1 MDKGH
6 STQWLVNTFPL
17 WSDIRNDEQ
26 SAGFQFLNPVGLWLD
41 DLRRQTDRINSNY
54 YLPTSIVSDI
64 DVYYKFK
71 LPKSYE
77 LSMDEDNTEYL
88 IVAPTVSGLI
98 DTTYY
103 PVTLADDNDIE
114 GFWYD
119 AIPSRLSL
127 EDTVEEVIG
136 SHLVCS
142 GFISQSPFVPLVPSG
157 VITIPNRLTVTISG
171 ATSCIDLTE
180 NISSVGLVQIDGV
193 TRAGEYITED
203 LTFVHDD
210 TTTTMNEF
218 AEVSGVRVYGIVDAD
233 EAWLTIT
240 SSRQGNR
247 SIGEDMYHRS
257 AYELGVNWANNAL
270 PLFWSLGQG
279 PSLGAQKTL
288 ELHQYEGDDPE
299 IRLDGWVTR
308 SLLSRFELLDTNGDH
323 ITPVDM
329 IVEPWSD
336 KIWVAASG
344 ILYLFDDTIP
354 YPDTSRLTKRHYD
367 ASAVIEPSAYT
378 LVSGET
384 VDLDYIWRRPSI
396 GMLAHRTW
404 VEYPDGTKYSIED
417 GTETS
422 YYTDLGSWILGEPLY
437 RKIKATESFRL
448 DQRGDYVYSLETKY
462 TDSSTSIDQRIVSVL
477 YKEPRAEFALQDVI
491 GAQNQ
496 VRAVDIDSEG
506 KLWVFDQNN
515 QRHQLGLHYDLMLI
529 DVDKKILYFRE
540 PYDEVRIFGSD

>member
-1 MDKGH
+1 
-6 STQWLVNTFPL
+6 
-17 WSDIRNDEQ
+17 
-26 SAGFQFLNPVGLWLD
+26 
-41 DLRRQTDRINSNY
+41 
-54 YLPTSIVSDI
+54 
-64 DVYYKFK
+64 
-71 LPKSYE
+71 
-77 LSMDEDNTEYL
+77 
-88 IVAPTVSGLI
+88 
-98 DTTYY
+98 
-103 PVTLADDNDIE
+103 
-114 GFWYD
+114 
-119 AIPSRLSL
+119 
-127 EDTVEEVIG
+127 
-136 SHLVCS
+136 
-142 GFISQSPFVPLVPSG
+142 
-157 VITIPNRLTVTISG
+157 
-171 ATSCIDLTE
+171 
-180 NISSVGLVQIDGV
+180 
-193 TRAGEYITED
+193 
-203 LTFVHDD
+203 
-210 TTTTMNEF
+210 
-218 AEVSGVRVYGIVDAD
+218 
-233 EAWLTIT
+233 
-240 SSRQGNR
+240 
-247 SIGEDMYHRS
+247 MYHRS

-329 IVEPWSD
+329 VVEPWSD